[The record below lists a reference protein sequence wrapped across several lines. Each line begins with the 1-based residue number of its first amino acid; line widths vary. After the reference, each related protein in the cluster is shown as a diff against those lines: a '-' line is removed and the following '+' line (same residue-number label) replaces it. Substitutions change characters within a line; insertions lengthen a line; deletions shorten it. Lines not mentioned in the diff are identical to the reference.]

1 MRFFDRTSQELGI
14 KDIFKTSGF
23 ITLASYLG
31 VEKMSKT
38 IKNERT
44 RGYLDELA
52 TQRKTRKAIRE
63 LKTAFVDE
71 INDMFY
77 NVPFAQD
84 Y

>member
-1 MRFFDRTSQELGI
+1 
-14 KDIFKTSGF
+14 
-23 ITLASYLG
+23 
-31 VEKMSKT
+31 MSKT

-77 NVPFAQD
+77 TVPFAQD

>member
-1 MRFFDRTSQELGI
+1 
-14 KDIFKTSGF
+14 
-23 ITLASYLG
+23 
-31 VEKMSKT
+31 MSKS

-63 LKTAFVDE
+63 LKTAFAEE

-84 Y
+84 F

>member
-1 MRFFDRTSQELGI
+1 
-14 KDIFKTSGF
+14 
-23 ITLASYLG
+23 
-31 VEKMSKT
+31 MSKS

-63 LKTAFVDE
+63 LKTAFQTE
-71 INDMFY
+71 IEDMFY

-84 Y
+84 F